1 MCEQTGPAIPALQGF
16 YTKMCRFSVLHLTY
30 STCTMIDACCDMS
43 RSDCQ
48 MSRPM
53 ISIMC
58 VSTYVCLSAMYI
70 PVHLEGMHVVCMSSC
85 IQASCLDEWPPIEE
99 PERCEQGPHR
109 KGPARNPKLTAVSTK
124 SRTLQSLWNSIPGV
138 PSVLCGTVRTSVA
151 TKAAPAEDS
160 LRRCGRCGTAGCF
173 STMHLHVSCSQASI
187 ILPILFSCPFAAH
200 TPEHHGADNKK
211 TKLRKTDTASPAAKS
226 DNDNGIQ

>member
-1 MCEQTGPAIPALQGF
+1 
-16 YTKMCRFSVLHLTY
+16 
-30 STCTMIDACCDMS
+30 
-43 RSDCQ
+43 

-58 VSTYVCLSAMYI
+58 VSTYVCLSASI
-70 PVHLEGMHVVCMSSC
+70 HTCASRGGMHVVCMSSC

-138 PSVLCGTVRTSVA
+138 PSVLCGTGCRGVRCSVA

-160 LRRCGRCGTAGCF
+160 LRRCGRCGSGA
-173 STMHLHVSCSQASI
+173 
-187 ILPILFSCPFAAH
+187 LP
-200 TPEHHGADNKK
+200 GA
-211 TKLRKTDTASPAAKS
+211 LARCICMSHAVRH
-226 DNDNGIQ
+226 Q

>member
-1 MCEQTGPAIPALQGF
+1 M
-16 YTKMCRFSVLHLTY
+16 
-30 STCTMIDACCDMS
+30 
-43 RSDCQ
+43 
-48 MSRPM
+48 
-53 ISIMC
+53 
-58 VSTYVCLSAMYI
+58 YVCPQVYI

-138 PSVLCGTVRTSVA
+138 PSVLCGTGCRGVRCSVA

>member
-1 MCEQTGPAIPALQGF
+1 M
-16 YTKMCRFSVLHLTY
+16 
-30 STCTMIDACCDMS
+30 
-43 RSDCQ
+43 
-48 MSRPM
+48 
-53 ISIMC
+53 
-58 VSTYVCLSAMYI
+58 YVCPQVYI

-211 TKLRKTDTASPAAKS
+211 NKTTKNRHSIQHPPQPNQTMTMAYNDKSTKTQQTALWRPLFNELCFDTGKA
-226 DNDNGIQ
+226 GR